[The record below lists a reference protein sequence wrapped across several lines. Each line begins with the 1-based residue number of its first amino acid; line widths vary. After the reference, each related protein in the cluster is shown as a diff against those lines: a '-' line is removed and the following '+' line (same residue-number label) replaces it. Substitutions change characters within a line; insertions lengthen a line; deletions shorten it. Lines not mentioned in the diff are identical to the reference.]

1 MTTFQPLRFGKYLL
15 LDRIAMGG
23 MAELYRAKIT
33 GEKGFEKLIAIKKI
47 LPHLIAE
54 EDLINSFIDEAKLA
68 AFLQHQN
75 IAQIYDFGKIESS
88 YFIAMEYLAGKD
100 LRFVIKKTLEQKH
113 PLGLPNILH
122 IISQICAGID
132 YAHNLKD
139 YHGKPLNIIH
149 RDIGPHNI
157 FITYSGQV
165 KIIDFGIAKAAI
177 HNTTTQIGSIKG
189 KLAYMSPE
197 QANGEKIDH
206 RSDIFAVGI
215 LLYEMVTEKQMFAG
229 DAFQVFPKVREADFE
244 PAVNINAMLPEQLY
258 RILDLALAKKPE
270 NRYQSADKMY
280 GDITEL
286 IATLSLQPNDRVLA
300 ANMKN
305 LFEKEAETEELL
317 MREAAL
323 VDSMGINIPDITKT
337 EPVEETI
344 VINTAKLG
352 DKKRSWFRSMLFSL
366 LFFSGAL
373 FFIEYYH
380 PNVIKIEKI
389 FPRIYEKYFQPA
401 ISGRDLADL
410 NTCEKLIIDG
420 NFKKAENLLK
430 SIMARNPSINHAT
443 KPVYSKLLASQAG
456 RIIKTDRNKAELLLL
471 KAVNL
476 DAENATGHYLLG
488 RLYAK
493 IGDKTSAIASY
504 KKAGAINNKMPE
516 VFFNLGYIF
525 MNDKKYDKAEKM
537 YLHVLDLAPYFMDE
551 VLVNLAY
558 VQERT
563 GRLEESIK
571 NLEKACSINPENKIA
586 KKFLK
591 KFTAKRMAKKLLDNF
606 ITESDEK

>member
-1 MTTFQPLRFGKYLL
+1 MTTFQSLRFGKYLL
-15 LDRIAMGG
+15 LDKIAMGG

-33 GEKGFEKLIAIKKI
+33 GEKGFEKLIAVKKI
-47 LPHLIAE
+47 LPHLISE

-75 IAQIYDFGKIESS
+75 IAQVYDFGKIENS

-100 LRFVIKKTLEQKH
+100 LRFVIKKSQEEKL

-157 FITYSGQV
+157 FITYNGQV

-215 LLYEMVTEKQMFAG
+215 ILYELVTEKQMFTG
-229 DAFQVFPKVREADFE
+229 DTFQVFPKVREADFE
-244 PAVNINAMLPEQLY
+244 PAVNINGLLPEELY
-258 RILDLALAKKPE
+258 RILDLALAKNPK
-270 NRYQSADKMY
+270 NRYQSADKMHA
-280 GDITEL
+280 DITEL
-286 IATLSLQPNDRVLA
+286 IVTLSLQPNDRGLA

-305 LFEKEAETEELL
+305 LFKKEAEVEELL

-323 VDSMGINIPDITKT
+323 VDSMGINIPDLTKA

-344 VINTAKLG
+344 VINTVKLG
-352 DKKRSWFRSMLFSL
+352 GKKRSWFRSTLFLL
-366 LFFSGAL
+366 LFFSMGL
-373 FFIEYYH
+373 SFIEYRY
-380 PNVIKIEKI
+380 PSVMEMEKI
-389 FPRIYEKYFQPA
+389 FPLIYKKYIQQK
-401 ISGRDLADL
+401 ISDRDLADL
-410 NTCEKLIIDG
+410 NTCKKLIANGD
-420 NFKKAENLLK
+420 FKKGEDLLK
-430 SIMARNPSINHAT
+430 RIMARNPSINHAT
-443 KPVYSKLLASQAG
+443 KPVYSKLLATQAE
-456 RIIKTDRNKAELLLL
+456 RIMETDHGKAELLLL
-471 KAVNL
+471 KSVNL
-476 DAENATGHYLLG
+476 DPDNARGHYLLG
-488 RLYAK
+488 RFYTK
-493 IGDKTSAIASY
+493 IGDKANTILSY
-504 KKAGAINNKMPE
+504 KKAVDLDNKMPE

-525 MNDKKYDKAEKM
+525 TNDKKYYKAEEM
-537 YLHVLDLAPYFMDE
+537 FLRTVALAPAFLDE
-551 VLVNLAY
+551 ALVNLAY
-558 VQERT
+558 VQEKT

-571 NLEKACSINPENKIA
+571 NLKKACNINPENKIA
-586 KKFLK
+586 KKLLK

-606 ITESDEK
+606 ITEPK

>member
-75 IAQIYDFGKIESS
+75 IAQIYDFGKIENS
-88 YFIAMEYLAGKD
+88 YFIAMEFLAGKD
-100 LRFVIKKTLEQKH
+100 LRFVIKKTLEQKRH
-113 PLGLPNILH
+113 LGLPNILH

-149 RDIGPHNI
+149 RDIGPHNV

-197 QANGEKIDH
+197 QAKGEKINH
-206 RSDIFAVGI
+206 RSDIFSVGI

-229 DAFQVFPKVREADFE
+229 DALQVFPKVKNADFE

-286 IATLSLQPNDRVLA
+286 IATFSLQPNDRVFA

-323 VDSMGINIPDITKT
+323 VDSMGINISDITKT

-344 VINTAKLG
+344 AINTAKLG
-352 DKKRSWFRSMLFSL
+352 DKKRSWFRSMLFLL

-373 FFIEYYH
+373 FFIAYYH
-380 PNVIKIEKI
+380 PNVIKMEKI
-389 FPRIYEKYFQPA
+389 FPGIYEKYFQPG

-410 NTCEKLIIDG
+410 NTCKKLILDG

-430 SIMARNPSINHAT
+430 SIMVRNPSINHAT
-443 KPVYSKLLASQAG
+443 KPVYSKLLTSQAE
-456 RIIKTDRNKAELLLL
+456 RIIQTDHNKAELLLL

-476 DAENATGHYLLG
+476 DAENVKGHYLLG
-488 RLYAK
+488 RLYGK
-493 IGDKTSAIASY
+493 NGDKANASY
-504 KKAGAINNKMPE
+504 KKADAINNKMPE

-525 MNDKKYDKAEKM
+525 MNDKKYDKAEEM
-537 YLHVLDLAPYFMDE
+537 YLHVVDLAPDFMDE

-571 NLEKACSINPENKIA
+571 NLEKACSINPENKTT
-586 KKFLK
+586 KRLLK
-591 KFTAKRMAKKLLDNF
+591 KFTTKHMAKK
-606 ITESDEK
+606 TP